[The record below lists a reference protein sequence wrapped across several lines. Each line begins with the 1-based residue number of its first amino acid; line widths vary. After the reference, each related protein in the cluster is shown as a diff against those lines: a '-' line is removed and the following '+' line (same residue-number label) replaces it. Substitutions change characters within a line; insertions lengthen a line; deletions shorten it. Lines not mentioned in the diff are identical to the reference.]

1 LYDEFDPEAEN
12 PRGLDVLKLLC
23 NDDPNALERERNRL
37 VDQPLPN
44 KKAIVLG
51 WARQFSEVVTE
62 RHAEFWEANKKDLNM
77 MQDSHLRDALLQGTN
92 SRYFD
97 AFKVFFKGDSLRREK
112 EVQRLQ
118 NTICAELEISSPTS
132 DLAAFQKAV
141 QELHSILP
149 ETSKKTI
156 SLEKLKNGDVDA
168 LKALNEELKQKFP
181 FERGKP
187 TERISL
193 ISDFFGWE
201 HPSSREETHS
211 YALYYQMEVDRNLDT
226 FMKSLKGK
234 KPPELSEKA
243 FKTRTRESLLQ
254 CTDRDLV
261 SKFKATVQEENKKA
275 PT

>member
-193 ISDFFGWE
+193 ISDFFGWV
-201 HPSSREETHS
+201 HPSSREETHA

-226 FMKSLKGK
+226 FMESLKDK
-234 KPPELSEKA
+234 KPPELPDEA
-243 FKTRTRESLLQ
+243 FKARTRESLLQ

-261 SKFKATVQEENKKA
+261 SKFKETVQEKNRKA
-275 PT
+275 NI